1 MTTLEG
7 FTVREDLN
15 IASTRKRF
23 IKPLL
28 SDKHLQAMVDLE
40 LLCFPPPTNYDL
52 RTLRN
57 FCSIN
62 GSLAFRVYPVEE
74 PERLVGFHIA
84 DTLFGELITLDVHPD
99 FRRRGVGRWLVGQS
113 LAMLKK
119 AGHGEASCQIAT
131 ANEASLALHA
141 ELGFAKRKRI
151 KNYYGPGHD
160 AFLLRAKI

>member
-1 MTTLEG
+1 MSTLDG

-15 IASTRKRF
+15 IAYTRKRF

-28 SDKHLQAMVDLE
+28 SDKQLKAMVELE

-52 RTLRN
+52 RTLRT
-57 FCSIN
+57 FFSIN
-62 GSLAFRVYPVEE
+62 GSLALRVYPLEE

-99 FRRRGVGRWLVGQS
+99 FRRRGVGRWLVGRS

-119 AGHGEASCQIAT
+119 AGHSEASCKIAT
-131 ANEASLALHA
+131 TNEASLALHA
-141 ELGFAKRKRI
+141 GLGFQKLKRI

>member
-1 MTTLEG
+1 MSTLDG
-7 FTVREDLN
+7 FTVRKDLN
-15 IASTRKRF
+15 ITSTRRRF

-28 SDKHLQAMVDLE
+28 SDKQLQAMVGLE

-52 RTLRN
+52 RTLRD

-62 GSLAFRVYPVEE
+62 GSLAFRVYPVED
-74 PERLVGFHIA
+74 PERLVGFQLA
-84 DTLFGELITLDVHPD
+84 DMLFGELITLDVHPD

-113 LAMLKK
+113 LEMLKT

-131 ANEASLALHA
+131 ANDASLALHA
-141 ELGFAKRKRI
+141 GLGFTKRKRI

-160 AFLLRAKI
+160 AFLLKAKT